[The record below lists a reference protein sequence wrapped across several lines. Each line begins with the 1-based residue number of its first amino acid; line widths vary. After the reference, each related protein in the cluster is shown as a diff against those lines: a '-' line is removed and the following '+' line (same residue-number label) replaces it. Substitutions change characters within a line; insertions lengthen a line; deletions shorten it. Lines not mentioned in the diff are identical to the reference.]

1 MGVARVDWVC
11 LVAILERIAEAGHY
25 CASVA
30 VTPVMYRLVLDGRF
44 CREDDCG
51 PGSKLAT
58 LWGWRISQ
66 DYALN
71 SPLFLVLEHGPRSA
85 NITRVFGW

>member
-30 VTPVMYRLVLDGRF
+30 VTPGRVV
-44 CREDDCG
+44 D
-51 PGSKLAT
+51 A
-58 LWGWRISQ
+58 
-66 DYALN
+66 
-71 SPLFLVLEHGPRSA
+71 
-85 NITRVFGW
+85 